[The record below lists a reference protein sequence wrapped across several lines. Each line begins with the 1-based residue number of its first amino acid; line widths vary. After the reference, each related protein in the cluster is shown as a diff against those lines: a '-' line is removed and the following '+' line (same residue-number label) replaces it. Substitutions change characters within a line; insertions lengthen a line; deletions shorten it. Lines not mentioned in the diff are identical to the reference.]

1 MIKRTVSAARN
12 VGIRLKNWRF
22 LKLFLIFVSIKKA
35 YHSDFQR
42 LLRNTKNKRFSRT
55 NDYLPANISCMY
67 AQNSLFVDFIRIY
80 RRGRDVSCSDVAIM
94 PQRLSDCFLQISERD
109 KSSPIQLA
117 RTDCFYEL
125 LSRTVVKYREDP
137 AFPEARTYEE

>member
-42 LLRNTKNKRFSRT
+42 LLRNSKNKRFSRT
-55 NDYLPANISCMY
+55 NDYLPANTSCMY
-67 AQNSLFVDFIRIY
+67 A
-80 RRGRDVSCSDVAIM
+80 
-94 PQRLSDCFLQISERD
+94 
-109 KSSPIQLA
+109 
-117 RTDCFYEL
+117 
-125 LSRTVVKYREDP
+125 
-137 AFPEARTYEE
+137 